1 MVADK
6 SSMLNSIELRVPLLS
21 KSIFQNI
28 LKIPDNLLISNF
40 STKILLKNMLELK
53 LPKKLIYRKK
63 TGFNP
68 PLDNHIN
75 ILGKKKILKL
85 FDDNNI
91 YLFLSKKPINSIIH
105 NHFNKSENNT
115 YKISQLIYFS
125 FWLQENYNLKS

>member
-53 LPKKLIYRKK
+53 LPK
-63 TGFNP
+63 
-68 PLDNHIN
+68 
-75 ILGKKKILKL
+75 
-85 FDDNNI
+85 
-91 YLFLSKKPINSIIH
+91 
-105 NHFNKSENNT
+105 T
-115 YKISQLIYFS
+115 YI
-125 FWLQENYNLKS
+125 

>member
-1 MVADK
+1 
-6 SSMLNSIELRVPLLS
+6 
-21 KSIFQNI
+21 
-28 LKIPDNLLISNF
+28 
-40 STKILLKNMLELK
+40 MLELK

-75 ILGKKKILKL
+75 ILGKKNILKL

-91 YLFLSKKPINSIIH
+91 YLFLSKKPINSIIQ

-125 FWLQENYNLKS
+125 FWLQENYNLKSR